1 MADHQAA
8 SDKQAAGDK
17 RTARRRREP
26 PPADRPVA
34 VGFTAPPDDG
44 GLSIDRLAQAFA
56 AMMGQPD
63 SPSPAAGAVMQV
75 DASPDLDDT
84 ADDQCSVSPLAILEA
99 LLFVGL
105 PAGKPLSSTT
115 VAGLMRGVRPQEVD
129 ELATELDRRYRAD
142 NCPYEVASR
151 DDGWVL
157 RLRPEFTGFGTLVER
172 KVRQVRLDAES
183 LDVLALVAWHQPVP
197 RDRLVEL
204 GCDARP
210 ATLRALVRRGL
221 LALEQ
226 GGDTEGGP
234 TYVTTPKFLEV
245 FRLERLAD
253 LPPPNEPPG

>member
-1 MADHQAA
+1 MPR
-8 SDKQAAGDK
+8 KQRD
-17 RTARRRREP
+17 REP
-26 PPADRPVA
+26 AQADRPVA
-34 VGFTAPPDDG
+34 AGFTAPPDDG

-56 AMMGQPD
+56 AMMGQAD
-63 SPSPAAGAVMQV
+63 SPQPTSDGVMQV
-75 DASPDLDDT
+75 DASPDLDDA
-84 ADDQCSVSPLAILEA
+84 ADDQCPVSPLSILES

-105 PAGKPLSSTT
+105 PGGRPLSSTT

-129 ELATELDRRYRAD
+129 ELAAELDRRYRAD

-157 RLRPEFTGFGTLVER
+157 RLRPEFAGFGTLVER
-172 KVRQVRLDAES
+172 KARQVRLDAES

-210 ATLRALVRRGL
+210 ATLRALVRRSL

-226 GGDTEGGP
+226 GGDPEAGAMD
-234 TYVTTPKFLEV
+234 VTTP
-245 FRLERLAD
+245 
-253 LPPPNEPPG
+253 

>member
-1 MADHQAA
+1 MA
-8 SDKQAAGDK
+8 DKQASRDQKA
-17 RTARRRREP
+17 ARQRREP
-26 PPADRPVA
+26 KPADRPVEA
-34 VGFTAPPDDG
+34 GFSAAPADG

-56 AMMGQPD
+56 AMMGEAE
-63 SPSPAAGAVMQV
+63 SPQSASDAAVVQV
-75 DASPDLDDT
+75 DASPDLDDA
-84 ADDQCSVSPLAILEA
+84 ADDQCRVSPLSILES

-105 PAGKPLSSTT
+105 PGGKPLSSTV

-129 ELATELDRRYRAD
+129 ELAAELERRYRAD
-142 NCPYEVASR
+142 QCPYEVASR

-172 KVRQVRLDAES
+172 KARQVRLDAES

-221 LALEQ
+221 LSLEPA
-226 GGDTEGGP
+226 GEADGGP
-234 TYVTTPKFLEV
+234 TYATTPKFLEV
-245 FRLERLAD
+245 FRLASLAD

>member
-1 MADHQAA
+1 MA
-8 SDKQAAGDK
+8 DKQAARDQKAARK
-17 RTARRRREP
+17 RRDPA
-26 PPADRPVA
+26 PADRPA
-34 VGFTAPPDDG
+34 TGFTAPPTDG

-56 AMMGQPD
+56 AMMGQSE
-63 SPSPAAGAVMQV
+63 SPQPTVDAGVVQV
-75 DASPDLDDT
+75 DASPDLDDA
-84 ADDQCSVSPLAILEA
+84 ADDQCPVSPLSILES

-105 PAGKPLSSTT
+105 PGGKPLSSAM

-129 ELATELDRRYRAD
+129 ELAAELDRRYRAD
-142 NCPYEVASR
+142 NCPYQVASR

-157 RLRPEFTGFGTLVER
+157 KLRPEFAGFGTLVER
-172 KVRQVRLDAES
+172 KARQVRLDAES

-204 GCDARP
+204 GCDSRP

-221 LALEQ
+221 LALEHAAD
-226 GGDTEGGP
+226 GEGGA

-245 FRLERLAD
+245 FRLASLAD

>member
-1 MADHQAA
+1 MPRKHRDH
-8 SDKQAAGDK
+8 
-17 RTARRRREP
+17 EP
-26 PPADRPVA
+26 PPPAA
-34 VGFTAPPDDG
+34 GFTAPPADG

-56 AMMGQPD
+56 AMMGQVDAPQPPEA
-63 SPSPAAGAVMQV
+63 SGVVQV
-75 DASPDLDDT
+75 DASPDLDDA
-84 ADDQCSVSPLAILEA
+84 ADDQCRVSPLSILEA

-105 PAGKPLSSTT
+105 PGGKPLSSTQ

-129 ELATELDRRYRAD
+129 ELAADLDRRYRAD

-151 DDGWVL
+151 DEGWVL
-157 RLRPEFTGFGTLVER
+157 RLRPEFTGFGTIVER
-172 KVRQVRLDAES
+172 KARQVRLDAES
-183 LDVLALVAWHQPVP
+183 LDVLSLVAWHQPVP

-226 GGDTEGGP
+226 PPEGEAA
-234 TYVTTPKFLEV
+234 YVTTPKFLEV
-245 FRLERLAD
+245 FRLASLAD

>member
-1 MADHQAA
+1 VA
-8 SDKQAAGDK
+8 DKQASRTRRDRAPAAG
-17 RTARRRREP
+17 
-26 PPADRPVA
+26 PVEA
-34 VGFTAPPDDG
+34 GFAAAPDDG

-56 AMMGQPD
+56 AMMGQTA
-63 SPSPAAGAVMQV
+63 SPQPTSAAGVVEV
-75 DASPDLDDT
+75 DASPDLDD
-84 ADDQCSVSPLAILEA
+84 AGDDQCPVSPLAILEA

-105 PAGKPLSSTT
+105 PGGKPLSSTM
-115 VAGLMRGVRPQEVD
+115 VAGLMRGVRPQEID
-129 ELATELDRRYRAD
+129 ELAAELDRRYRAD

-157 RLRPEFTGFGTLVER
+157 RLRPEFCGFGTLVER
-172 KVRQVRLDAES
+172 KARQVRLDAES

-226 GGDTEGGP
+226 AGGAEGLVS
-234 TYVTTPKFLEV
+234 YVTTPKFLEV
-245 FRLERLAD
+245 FRLASLAD
-253 LPPPNEPPG
+253 LPRPNEPPG

>member
-1 MADHQAA
+1 MADKQAA
-8 SDKQAAGDK
+8 SDKRAARK
-17 RTARRRREP
+17 RRAP
-26 PPADRPVA
+26 DPADRPPTA
-34 VGFTAPPDDG
+34 GFTATPDDG

-56 AMMGQPD
+56 AMMGQAD
-63 SPSPAAGAVMQV
+63 SPQPSSAAGVVEV
-75 DASPDLDDT
+75 DVSPDLDDA
-84 ADDQCSVSPLAILEA
+84 ADDQCPVSPLSILEA

-105 PAGKPLSSTT
+105 PGGKPLSSSM

-129 ELATELDRRYRAD
+129 DLAAELNRRYRAD

-157 RLRPEFTGFGTLVER
+157 RLRPEFAGFGTLVER
-172 KVRQVRLDAES
+172 KARQVRLDAES

-226 GGDTEGGP
+226 GGENAAQA
-234 TYVTTPKFLEV
+234 TYATTPKFLEV
-245 FRLERLAD
+245 FRLESLAD

>member
-1 MADHQAA
+1 MPRAQRDQ
-8 SDKQAAGDK
+8 
-17 RTARRRREP
+17 TP
-26 PPADRPVA
+26 PPA
-34 VGFTAPPDDG
+34 GFAAAPDDG

-56 AMMGQPD
+56 AMMGQADAPPPTD
-63 SPSPAAGAVMQV
+63 AVVQV
-75 DASPDLDDT
+75 DASPDLDDA
-84 ADDQCSVSPLAILEA
+84 ADDQCPVSPLAILES

-105 PAGKPLSSTT
+105 PGGKPLSSTT

-129 ELATELDRRYRAD
+129 DLALELDRRYRAD
-142 NCPYEVASR
+142 NCPFEVASR

-157 RLRPEFTGFGTLVER
+157 RLRPEFAGFGTLVER

-226 GGDTEGGP
+226 GGDAEAGAM
-234 TYVTTPKFLEV
+234 YITTPKFLEV
-245 FRLERLAD
+245 FRLESLAD